1 MKNNK
6 SLIWGLVGLAII
18 ILAGIYM
25 YNREEARRIAEA
37 ETADR
42 IAAAKQADEAKKPA
56 AEGSATADT
65 QEQKP
70 ATAAET
76 AASEKPE
83 TGTQDTAATTT
94 QDPTTDTP
102 STAAQTDAPPAAPD
116 TKTAD
121 GTQDAATEAVASA
134 ATEVEAAEKALPVV
148 KPAENAAAANDGDA
162 TAGTEEK
169 SAESSLPVV
178 KPVEAPAAEAQGDAP
193 SATGENIAETT
204 QPSGKSSEQ
213 EETAGTDDKPA
224 AVEEKPLETAAL
236 DASAGTDRSKPIVQP
251 DASEAK
257 TADLQPPK
265 FDLLRVE
272 PDGSTVV
279 AGRAKPGGKLE
290 VVAGD
295 TVVAETK
302 VGSNGD
308 FAAVLDDPLPPG
320 DHEIVLR
327 VVEDGEIVSSSEEV
341 ATVSVPTDD
350 PESLLV
356 MVTRPGEASR
366 ILTQPEAS
374 PEQAKSDDMVA
385 ETKTSDTTSPET
397 SDQPVED
404 AKTADGAESEEP
416 KAEVA
421 ITDTQEQKP
430 TASTEASDTEENTQT
445 AALTDKVEEK
455 PASENPAPPAIP
467 GARLRIDAVEI
478 ESGRVFVAGSAAPP
492 GATVRVYADGEPIGD
507 SRVSQS
513 GRFLVEANRDISV
526 GRHIF
531 SADLMM
537 PGSDASTMRV
547 AVPFTRPRG
556 NAVAGVAA
564 PEKQPSREDAARQQ
578 EASATSTGSGQPVSQ
593 DQVSAAA
600 KPDSD
605 TSDAQVSSS
614 SKDEPAKQTETVAG
628 VAIEDSV
635 AERVEDPSAEQ
646 KETTAKADAS
656 SSSSKDLPVV
666 RNAPATAAEASDTA
680 KEEPTVS
687 ADSSTASDDGKATP
701 QVAEKPATPEVAD
714 KSAATEMA
722 KKTDDAETAADSAA
736 PAQQAEVTT
745 TSDTQSGTVK
755 QPVSAGVEEQGSKDD
770 SAPVSVAT
778 ATQGTAEPPT
788 VMQPAL
794 EPTDDSVIIRR
805 GDTLWQISRRVYGRG
820 VRYTTIYLANTDQIS
835 NPDFIEPGQIFMVP
849 EEPLA
854 NAEEL
859 HRDRVRKR

>member
-42 IAAAKQADEAKKPA
+42 IAAAKQADEANKPA
-56 AEGSATADT
+56 AEGAATADT

-76 AASEKPE
+76 APEKPE
-83 TGTQDTAATTT
+83 TGTQDTAATTN
-94 QDPTTDTP
+94 QDSTTDTP
-102 STAAQTDAPPAAPD
+102 STAARTDTPPAAPE
-116 TKTAD
+116 TKSAD
-121 GTQDAATEAVASA
+121 GAQDTATEAVASA
-134 ATEVEAAEKALPVV
+134 VTEDEATEKALPVV
-148 KPAENAAAANDGDA
+148 KPGENAEAANDGDA
-162 TAGTEEK
+162 TADTEEK
-169 SAESSLPVV
+169 SAESTLPVV
-178 KPVEAPAAEAQGDAP
+178 KPVEPPASGGDAT
-193 SATGENIAETT
+193 SAKEESTAETT
-204 QPSGKSSEQ
+204 RQAGNSSQ
-213 EETAGTDDKPA
+213 ETETAGTDDKPA
-224 AVEEKPLETAAL
+224 TAEEKPLETAAL
-236 DASAGTDRSKPIVQP
+236 DTGVGTDRSNPIVQP
-251 DASEAK
+251 NASDAK
-257 TADLQPPK
+257 TADLQPPQ

-308 FAAVLDDPLPPG
+308 FAAVLDEPLPPG

-327 VVEDGEIVSSSEEV
+327 VVEDGEVVSSSEEV

-374 PEQAKSDDMVA
+374 PERAQSDDMGT
-385 ETKTSDTTSPET
+385 ETKASDTASSET
-397 SDQPVED
+397 SDQPAVDE
-404 AKTADGAESEEP
+404 KIADGKESEEQ
-416 KAEVA
+416 KVEVA
-421 ITDTQEQKP
+421 TADTEEQRP
-430 TASTEASDTEENTQT
+430 AASAEASQTEENTQT
-445 AALTDKVEEK
+445 AALTDKVDDK
-455 PASENPAPPAIP
+455 PASENPTQPAIP

-564 PEKQPSREDAARQQ
+564 PEKKPSGEDAAPQKD
-578 EASATSTGSGQPVSQ
+578 ASAASTGAEEPVSQ

-600 KPDSD
+600 KPDSEP
-605 TSDAQVSSS
+605 SDAQVSSS
-614 SKDEPAKQTETVAG
+614 SRVEPAKQTEAVAEG
-628 VAIEDSV
+628 AKEDAV
-635 AERVEDPSAEQ
+635 AERAEDSSAEQ
-646 KETTAKADAS
+646 KETTSTADAS

-666 RNAPATAAEASDTA
+666 RNAPATAAEASGAA

-687 ADSSTASDDGKATP
+687 ADSSTANSDGKATP

-714 KSAATEMA
+714 TSAPTEMA
-722 KKTDDAETAADSAA
+722 KKRDEAEIAVESAT
-736 PAQQAEVTT
+736 PVQQAEVTT
-745 TSDTQSGTVK
+745 TADTQSGTVK
-755 QPVSAGVEEQGSKDD
+755 QSASVEVEEQGSRDD
-770 SAPVSVAT
+770 SAPVSVAA
-778 ATQGTAEPPT
+778 ATDGTAEPPT

-859 HRDRVRKR
+859 HRDRVRGR

>member
-56 AEGSATADT
+56 SEGSATADT
-65 QEQKP
+65 QEQNP
-70 ATAAET
+70 ATADET
-76 AASEKPE
+76 AATEEPE
-83 TGTQDTAATTT
+83 TGTQDTAESTT
-94 QDPTTDTP
+94 QDATSDAP
-102 STAAQTDAPPAAPD
+102 SKAAQTETPPAAPE

-121 GTQDAATEAVASA
+121 GVQDTATEAVASA
-134 ATEVEAAEKALPVV
+134 ATEEEATEKALPVV
-148 KPAENAAAANDGDA
+148 KPAENAAAAKDGDA
-162 TAGTEEK
+162 TADTEDK

-178 KPVEAPAAEAQGDAP
+178 KPVEAPAGQAQSDAP
-193 SATGENIAETT
+193 SATGETTAETT
-204 QPSGKSSEQ
+204 QPAGKSSE
-213 EETAGTDDKPA
+213 EPETAETDDKPA
-224 AVEEKPLETAAL
+224 EKPLETAAL
-236 DASAGTDRSKPIVQP
+236 DTSAGTDRSKPIVQP

-257 TADLQPPK
+257 TADLLPPQ

-327 VVEDGEIVSSSEEV
+327 VVEDGEVVSSSEEV

-374 PEQAKSDDMVA
+374 PEQAKSDETVA
-385 ETKTSDTTSPET
+385 ETKASDTASSET
-397 SDQPVED
+397 SDQPAAEE
-404 AKTADGAESEEP
+404 KMADVTESEEP
-416 KAEVA
+416 KTEVA
-421 ITDTQEQKP
+421 AVDTQEKKP
-430 TASTEASDTEENTQT
+430 SASTEATDTEENTQT
-445 AALTDKVEEK
+445 AALTDKVEDK
-455 PASENPAPPAIP
+455 PTSENPAPPVVP

-564 PEKQPSREDAARQQ
+564 PEKEAPQEDAAPQQ
-578 EASATSTGSGQPVSQ
+578 DASATSTGSEQPVSQ
-593 DQVSAAA
+593 DQVTAAA
-600 KPDSD
+600 KTDSD

-614 SKDEPAKQTETVAG
+614 SKDEPAKQTETAAEVAKG
-628 VAIEDSV
+628 DSV
-635 AERVEDPSAEQ
+635 AERVEDTSAEQ
-646 KETTAKADAS
+646 KETTATADAS

-666 RNAPATAAEASDTA
+666 RNAPATAADASDAA

-687 ADSSTASDDGKATP
+687 ADSSTVNNDVKATP
-701 QVAEKPATPEVAD
+701 QVAEAPATPEVSD
-714 KSAATEMA
+714 KSTATEMA
-722 KKTDDAETAADSAA
+722 KKTDDAATAVESAA
-736 PAQQAEVTT
+736 PVQKAEVTT
-745 TSDTQSGTVK
+745 TADAQSGTVK
-755 QPVSAGVEEQGSKDD
+755 QPASVEVEEQGSKDD
-770 SAPVSVAT
+770 SAPVNVAT
-778 ATQGTAEPPT
+778 AKEGTAEPPT

-820 VRYTTIYLANTDQIS
+820 VRYTTIYLANTDQIA

-859 HRDRVRKR
+859 HRDRVRKRRR

>member
-42 IAAAKQADEAKKPA
+42 IAAAKQADEANKPA
-56 AEGSATADT
+56 AEGAATADT

-70 ATAAET
+70 ATAAES
-76 AASEKPE
+76 ASEKPE
-83 TGTQDTAATTT
+83 TGAQDTAATTT
-94 QDPTTDTP
+94 PDSTTDTP
-102 STAAQTDAPPAAPD
+102 SAAVQTDTPPAAPE

-121 GTQDAATEAVASA
+121 GAQDTATEAVASA
-134 ATEVEAAEKALPVV
+134 ATEDEATEKALPVV
-148 KPAENAAAANDGDA
+148 KPVENAEAANDGDA
-162 TAGTEEK
+162 IADTGEK
-169 SAESSLPVV
+169 SAESALPVV
-178 KPVEAPAAEAQGDAP
+178 KPVEPLASEGDAT
-193 SATGENIAETT
+193 SAKQETMAETT
-204 QPSGKSSEQ
+204 QQAGNSSQ
-213 EETAGTDDKPA
+213 GTETAGTDDKPA
-224 AVEEKPLETAAL
+224 AAEEKPLETAAL
-236 DASAGTDRSKPIVQP
+236 DTSAGTDRSKPIVQP
-251 DASEAK
+251 DASDAK
-257 TADLQPPK
+257 TADLLPPQ

-308 FAAVLDDPLPPG
+308 FAAVLDEPLPPG

-327 VVEDGEIVSSSEEV
+327 VVEDGEVVSSSEEV

-366 ILTQPEAS
+366 ILTQPEVS

-385 ETKTSDTTSPET
+385 ETKASDTTSPET
-397 SDQPVED
+397 SDQPVAD
-404 AKTADGAESEEP
+404 AKMADGAEAEEP
-416 KAEVA
+416 KADVA
-421 ITDTQEQKP
+421 AADVQEKKP
-430 TASTEASDTEENTQT
+430 SASTEASETDENTQT
-445 AALTDKVEEK
+445 AALTDKVEDK
-455 PASENPAPPAIP
+455 PASENPTQPAIP

-564 PEKQPSREDAARQQ
+564 PEKKPSGEDAAPQQ
-578 EASATSTGSGQPVSQ
+578 DASAASTRSEQSVSQ

-600 KPDSD
+600 KPDSEP
-605 TSDAQVSSS
+605 SDEQISSS
-614 SKDEPAKQTETVAG
+614 AKDEPAKQTETVAE
-628 VAIEDSV
+628 VAKEDSE
-635 AERVEDPSAEQ
+635 AERVEASSTEQ
-646 KETTAKADAS
+646 KETTATADAS

-666 RNAPATAAEASDTA
+666 RNAPAAGDGSDAAKD
-680 KEEPTVS
+680 EPTAS
-687 ADSSTASDDGKATP
+687 ADSSTASNDGKATP

-714 KSAATEMA
+714 KSTATEMA
-722 KKTDDAETAADSAA
+722 KKTDEAETAA
-736 PAQQAEVTT
+736 PVQQAEVTA
-745 TSDTQSGTVK
+745 SADTKSGTVK
-755 QPVSAGVEEQGSKDD
+755 QPASVEVEEQGSKDD
-770 SAPVSVAT
+770 SAPVNVAT
-778 ATQGTAEPPT
+778 TAEGTAEPPT

-859 HRDRVRKR
+859 HRDRVRKRRR

>member
-42 IAAAKQADEAKKPA
+42 IAAAKQADEANKPA
-56 AEGSATADT
+56 AEGAATADT

-76 AASEKPE
+76 TSEKPE

-94 QDPTTDTP
+94 QDSTTD
-102 STAAQTDAPPAAPD
+102 SSSAATQTDTPPAAPE

-121 GTQDAATEAVASA
+121 GKQDTATEAAALAATEDKADD
-134 ATEVEAAEKALPVV
+134 KALPVV
-148 KPAENAAAANDGDA
+148 KPVETAAAANDG
-162 TAGTEEK
+162 EEK
-169 SAESSLPVV
+169 SAESTLPVV
-178 KPVEAPAAEAQGDAP
+178 KPVEPPASEGDAT
-193 SATGENIAETT
+193 SAKEETTAETT
-204 QPSGKSSEQ
+204 QQAGNSSQ
-213 EETAGTDDKPA
+213 GTETAGADNNPA
-224 AVEEKPLETAAL
+224 AAEEKPLETAAL
-236 DASAGTDRSKPIVQP
+236 DTGAGTDRSKPIVQP
-251 DASEAK
+251 DASDAK
-257 TADLQPPK
+257 AADLQPPQ

-308 FAAVLDDPLPPG
+308 FAAVLDEPLPPG

-327 VVEDGEIVSSSEEV
+327 VVEDGEVVSSSEEV

-374 PEQAKSDDMVA
+374 PEQARSDDMGT
-385 ETKTSDTTSPET
+385 ETKASDTASSVT
-397 SDQPVED
+397 SDQPAVDEKMADGTETEEQKVEV
-404 AKTADGAESEEP
+404 ATADTEEQRP
-416 KAEVA
+416 A
-421 ITDTQEQKP
+421 
-430 TASTEASDTEENTQT
+430 ASAEASQKEENTQT
-445 AALTDKVEEK
+445 AALTDKVEDK
-455 PASENPAPPAIP
+455 PASESPNQPAIP

-564 PEKQPSREDAARQQ
+564 PEKKPSGEDAAPQQ
-578 EASATSTGSGQPVSQ
+578 DASATSTRSERPVSQ
-593 DQVSAAA
+593 DQASAAA
-600 KPDSD
+600 KPDSEP
-605 TSDAQVSSS
+605 SDSRVSSS
-614 SKDEPAKQTETVAG
+614 SRDEPAKQTETVAE
-628 VAIEDSV
+628 VAKEDSV
-635 AERVEDPSAEQ
+635 AERVEDSSAERRDSSAEQ
-646 KETTAKADAS
+646 KETTATADAS
-656 SSSSKDLPVV
+656 SSSSTDLPVV
-666 RNAPATAAEASDTA
+666 RNAPATAAEASDSA
-680 KEEPTVS
+680 NEEPTVS
-687 ADSSTASDDGKATP
+687 ADSSTASNDGKATP
-701 QVAEKPATPEVAD
+701 QVAEKSATPQGAD
-714 KSAATEMA
+714 TSTPTEMA
-722 KKTDDAETAADSAA
+722 KKSDEAETAVESAA
-736 PAQQAEVTT
+736 PVQQAEVTT
-745 TSDTQSGTVK
+745 TADTQSGTVN
-755 QPVSAGVEEQGSKDD
+755 QPASVEEQGSKDD

-778 ATQGTAEPPT
+778 AADGTAEPPT

-820 VRYTTIYLANTDQIS
+820 VRYTTIYLANTDQIT

-859 HRDRVRKR
+859 HRDRVRKRRR

>member
-42 IAAAKQADEAKKPA
+42 IAAAKQADEAKKSA
-56 AEGSATADT
+56 SEGSATADT

-70 ATAAET
+70 ATAEET
-76 AASEKPE
+76 AVTEEPE

-94 QDPTTDTP
+94 QDATSDAP
-102 STAAQTDAPPAAPD
+102 STAAQTDTPPAAPE

-121 GTQDAATEAVASA
+121 GAQDTATEAVASA
-134 ATEVEAAEKALPVV
+134 ATEEEATEKALPVV
-148 KPAENAAAANDGDA
+148 KPAENAAAAKDGGA
-162 TAGTEEK
+162 TAGTEDK

-178 KPVEAPAAEAQGDAP
+178 KPVEAPAGQAQSDAP
-193 SATGENIAETT
+193 SATGETTAETT
-204 QPSGKSSEQ
+204 QPAGKFSE
-213 EETAGTDDKPA
+213 EPETAETDDKPA
-224 AVEEKPLETAAL
+224 EKPLETAAL
-236 DASAGTDRSKPIVQP
+236 DTGAGTDRSKPIVEP

-257 TADLQPPK
+257 TADLLPPQ

-327 VVEDGEIVSSSEEV
+327 VVEDGEVVSSSEEV

-366 ILTQPEAS
+366 ILTQPEVS
-374 PEQAKSDDMVA
+374 PEQAKSDETVA
-385 ETKTSDTTSPET
+385 ETKASDTASSET
-397 SDQPVED
+397 SDQPAAEEKMAD
-404 AKTADGAESEEP
+404 ATESKEP
-416 KAEVA
+416 KTEVA
-421 ITDTQEQKP
+421 AVDTQEKKP
-430 TASTEASDTEENTQT
+430 SASTEATETEENTQT
-445 AALTDKVEEK
+445 AALTDKVEDK
-455 PASENPAPPAIP
+455 PTSENPAPPVVP

-564 PEKQPSREDAARQQ
+564 PQKEPSREDAAPQQ
-578 EASATSTGSGQPVSQ
+578 DASATSTGSEQPVSQ
-593 DQVSAAA
+593 DQASAAA
-600 KPDSD
+600 KSDSD
-605 TSDAQVSSS
+605 TSDAQVTSS
-614 SKDEPAKQTETVAG
+614 SKDEPAKQTETVAE
-628 VAIEDSV
+628 VAKGDSV
-635 AERVEDPSAEQ
+635 AERVEDTSAEQ
-646 KETTAKADAS
+646 KATTATADAS

-666 RNAPATAAEASDTA
+666 RNAPATAADASDAA

-687 ADSSTASDDGKATP
+687 ADSSTASNDGTATP
-701 QVAEKPATPEVAD
+701 QVAEEPATPEVAD
-714 KSAATEMA
+714 KSTATEMA
-722 KKTDDAETAADSAA
+722 KKTDEAETAVETAA
-736 PAQQAEVTT
+736 PVQQAEVTT
-745 TSDTQSGTVK
+745 TADTQSGTVK
-755 QPVSAGVEEQGSKDD
+755 QPASAEVEEQGSKDD
-770 SAPVSVAT
+770 SAPVNVAT
-778 ATQGTAEPPT
+778 ATEGTAEPPT

-820 VRYTTIYLANTDQIS
+820 VRYTTIYLANTDQIA

-859 HRDRVRKR
+859 HRDRVRKRRR